1 MIGVVLAGGESR
13 RVGFDK
19 AWALLGGE
27 PAWRRQVRVLRSAGA
42 DPIVLVR
49 RPGQAAP
56 DGIMCWRDA
65 IAGAGPLAGLHA
77 ALARRQ
83 APWIA
88 VLAVDMPGIG
98 PGWFRWLSGFCRQGV
113 GAIARHPAALE
124 PLAAIYP
131 AEALAEIEARLWRHE
146 SSLQRLA
153 LALAAAGRLRIVPL
167 PAAQAARVASLNA
180 PAEWT
185 DWARAQSG
193 LP

>member
-13 RVGFDK
+13 RAGFDK
-19 AWALLGGE
+19 ARALLGGE
-27 PAWRRQVRVLRSAGA
+27 PAWRRQARILRSAGA
-42 DPIVLVR
+42 DPVVLVR
-49 RPGQAAP
+49 RPGQPAP
-56 DGIMCWRDA
+56 DGIACWRDS

-83 APWIA
+83 AAWIA
-88 VLAVDMPGIG
+88 VLAVDMPGIDS
-98 PGWFRWLSGFCRQGV
+98 GWFRWLSGFCRQGV
-113 GAIARHPAALE
+113 GAIGRHPAAFE

-131 AEALAEIEARLWRHE
+131 AEALAEVEVRLRRHE
-146 SSLQRLA
+146 SSLQGLA

-180 PAEWT
+180 AAEWS
-185 DWARAQSG
+185 DWSRAQSG